1 MWYPAT
7 VTTPATAEPVT
18 LAEAKRHVN
27 ATEFADDDT
36 CLTDLIAMARSHVE
50 KYCNATFATQTVTA
64 RATGWCDFDHL
75 SFGPVQSITSIAYV
89 DSSGDPQTLDDT
101 VYEHRGDAIVVKYGQ
116 TWPSIQP
123 RSLITLTAVI
133 GTENVPPA
141 VKHAMLIRL
150 ADLYETRE
158 TADESGWTTFDSLL
172 SNHRYY

>member
-1 MWYPAT
+1 MPT
-7 VTTPATAEPVT
+7 DEPVT
-18 LAEAKRHVN
+18 VAEAKRHVR
-27 ATEFADDDT
+27 AVDFDDDDE
-36 CLTDLIAMARSHVE
+36 CLASLIAVARNHVE
-50 KYCNATFATQTVTA
+50 KYCGVYLASQTVEVKA
-64 RATGWCDFDHL
+64 DDWCDFAHL
-75 SFGPVQSITSIAYV
+75 PVGPVTSITSIAYV
-89 DSSGDPQTLDDT
+89 DADGDAQTLDDT

-133 GTENVPPA
+133 GTEDVPPA